1 MRLLCLREARNHA
14 AATRMQT
21 ASCSTSRARA
31 GSSCAAATPPAGSGS
46 AALSLLASST
56 PRGTC
61 SSANLAAKMPL
72 LLSAPGKWTTRHGV
86 MQPDSGQFP
95 DVCKAGKARAPRSAG
110 CIMRSNMEARS
121 FVVRCLAGLTT
132 HLQQNGRC
140 RHRESGRRCCS
151 HAPVIGAALQ
161 AAAGVVPSPIQRVR
175 AAANLRIQVFRNS
188 ACHCRSSPT
197 LVNGK

>member
-1 MRLLCLREARNHA
+1 MLAWRCHGPLQVERMDDSCCPRLRPWQRRPAPSRCGS
-14 AATRMQT
+14 T
-21 ASCSTSRARA
+21 ALETKLTTCKPRAW
-31 GSSCAAATPPAGSGS
+31 
-46 AALSLLASST
+46 
-56 PRGTC
+56 PRGR
-61 SSANLAAKMPL
+61 S
-72 LLSAPGKWTTRHGV
+72 
-86 MQPDSGQFP
+86 
-95 DVCKAGKARAPRSAG
+95 SAG
-110 CIMRSNMEARS
+110 CILRANMEARS
-121 FVVRCLAGLTT
+121 FIMRCIAGLTT

-161 AAAGVVPSPIQRVR
+161 AAAVVVPSPIQRVR